1 MDYRSER
8 WGGLVGGW
16 VNYEC
21 VVWAVG
27 GGGVRGN
34 VWGEGGMRGGG
45 VRRG

>member
-27 GGGVRGN
+27 GGGVRG
-34 VWGEGGMRGGG
+34 GMCMGGG